1 MRTQTVLFTAWLL
14 LPIAIIAGL
23 MAWIFQSMDKDRLMA
38 DAPAVGAGAGD
49 TGGAN
54 ALGQLIAGRDPDAVE
69 LALRARREG
78 RAIAPGAW
86 PGGLRLRI
94 SQSAFGSAPDEPLVI
109 AFDRAAGSI
118 TTAPL
123 LPEGGGADASVVLD
137 ALLKYPEAL
146 DRTLFVS
153 PGPVTIDADTL
164 RGPSGRPLAPLRLR
178 PRVPGPDL
186 PVSEPM
192 RVTLE
197 GVAVW
202 AD

>member
-23 MAWIFQSMDKDRLMA
+23 MVWIFHSMDKDRLMA

-69 LALRARREG
+69 RALRARREG

-86 PGGLRLRI
+86 PGGMRLLVPE
-94 SQSAFGSAPDEPLVI
+94 SAFVADPDEPLVV

-118 TTAPL
+118 TTTPL
-123 LPEGGGADASVVLD
+123 LPVGDGSEASTVLD
-137 ALLKYPEAL
+137 ALIQYPDAL
-146 DRTLFVS
+146 NRTLFVS

-186 PVSEPM
+186 SMSEPM

-197 GVAVW
+197 GAPVRS
-202 AD
+202 D